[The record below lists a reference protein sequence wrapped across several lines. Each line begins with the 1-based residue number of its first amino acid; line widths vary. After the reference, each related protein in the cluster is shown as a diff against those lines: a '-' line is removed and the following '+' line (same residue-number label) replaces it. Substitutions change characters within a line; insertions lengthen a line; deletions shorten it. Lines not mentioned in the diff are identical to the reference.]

1 MSLAEL
7 TAAMQPYLPIVRTF
21 VVLGN
26 VVPSLRERLIQRIEA
41 GLRSED

>member
-1 MSLAEL
+1 ME
-7 TAAMQPYLPIVRTF
+7 PYLPIVRSF

-41 GLRSED
+41 GLRSQD

>member
-1 MSLAEL
+1 M
-7 TAAMQPYLPIVRTF
+7 TMNGPMKPYLSILRTF
-21 VVLGN
+21 VVLGD